1 MDAIHQCLHFFLGDA
16 HELELREKLGQVA
29 CILCYHLTDR
39 VVGIPYLLGD
49 G

>member
-29 CILCYHLTDR
+29 RILCDNLADR
-39 VVGIPYLLGD
+39 VVGISYLLGD